1 MSELSFLGKMIAFII
16 VAQILVPTLL
26 PNAFAAFFH
35 YLGDVWTLLLL
46 VGILLVIL
54 GGGKFATK
62 VFMKMCGLV
71 FEVIKAL
78 IIRR

>member
-1 MSELSFLGKMIAFII
+1 MSAIKFFGKLTAFII
-16 VAQILVPTLL
+16 VAQVLMAVLL
-26 PNAFAAFFH
+26 PNEGAAFAH
-35 YLGDVWTLLLL
+35 YLNDVWTLLLL
-46 VGILLVIL
+46 IGILLVIL